1 MLFPNTGTESSIFSV
16 LFSLED
22 DFQPSSNVIVDIF
35 IWICLNLIIFLV
47 LDLYSQPR
55 ETSMRRE
62 CIMGYYFQNSSIATE
77 YVYPKV
83 DIPQLCIRR
92 N

>member
-16 LFSLED
+16 LFCLED
-22 DFQPSSNVIVDIF
+22 DFQLSSNVIVDIF

-62 CIMGYYFQNSSIATE
+62 CIKGYYFQNLSIATV
-77 YVYPKV
+77 YMYPKV
-83 DIPQLCIRR
+83 DIPPLCIRR

>member
-1 MLFPNTGTESSIFSV
+1 MLFPNTGTEFSIISV

-62 CIMGYYFQNSSIATE
+62 CIKGFYFQNLSIATV
-77 YVYPKV
+77 YMYPKV
-83 DIPQLCIRR
+83 DIPPLCIRR